1 MTNQKKGNL
10 SVQYLTRIAVLAALS
25 AVLFLTLEIPIFG
38 NIYKLDFSNLPVML
52 AGYSMGIGPAIITLA
67 LKDLI
72 HLMIK
77 GFGSTAGIG
86 DLADF
91 IMTAAFVI
99 PAVLIYK
106 HNKSRK
112 TALIGMIVG
121 TLTMAAAA
129 LVVNGT
135 IMFPFYMSAFHMDLP
150 KIASMLG
157 ADQSAGMMTLLLT
170 TTLPFNLL
178 KGVVICLLTY
188 LIYKPLSPILHVK
201 KGR

>member
-1 MTNQKKGNL
+1 MNKKL
-10 SVQYLTRIAVLAALS
+10 STQYLTRIAVLAALS

-38 NIYKLDFSNLPVML
+38 NIYKLDFSNLPVLL
-52 AGYSMGIGPAIITLA
+52 AGYSMGTVPALITLG

-72 HLMIK
+72 HLTIK

-99 PAVLIYK
+99 PAVFIYK
-106 HNKSRK
+106 RNKNRK
-112 TALIGMIVG
+112 TALIGMCVG
-121 TLTMAAAA
+121 TVVMAIAA
-129 LVVNGT
+129 LFVNGF

-157 ADQSAGMMTLLLT
+157 AGQDAGMMTLLLT

-178 KGVVICLLTY
+178 KGVVLSVLTF
-188 LIYKPLSPILHVK
+188 LIYKPLSPILKVK
-201 KGR
+201 K

>member
-1 MTNQKKGNL
+1 ML
-10 SVQYLTRIAVLAALS
+10 
-25 AVLFLTLEIPIFG
+25 
-38 NIYKLDFSNLPVML
+38 L
-52 AGYSMGIGPAIITLA
+52 AGYSMGTVPALITLG

-72 HLMIK
+72 HLTIK

-99 PAVLIYK
+99 PAIFIYK
-106 HNKSRK
+106 RSKNRK
-112 TALIGMIVG
+112 NALIGMCVG
-121 TLTMAAAA
+121 TVVMAIAA
-129 LVVNGT
+129 LFVNGF

-157 ADQSAGMMTLLLT
+157 AGQDAGMMTLLLT

-178 KGVVICLLTY
+178 KGVVISLLTF

-201 KGR
+201 QGR